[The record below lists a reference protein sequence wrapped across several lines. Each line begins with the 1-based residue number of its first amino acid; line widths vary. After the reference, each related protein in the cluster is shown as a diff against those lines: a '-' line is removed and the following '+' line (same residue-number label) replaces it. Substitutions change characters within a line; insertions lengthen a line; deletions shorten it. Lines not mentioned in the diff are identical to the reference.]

1 MPSPSR
7 SPVHLPPR
15 ILDASFS
22 KTFRLRLYIGQPE
35 TASSSSRSLITRVV
49 QATGCCENKTA
60 NKSFEARCGK
70 GALTN
75 QLATNWGHRRFPHP
89 HTTMACASAPNGSHD
104 LSPRRSDPCNGFRR
118 KVSYQPNRASE
129 IRPTTRG
136 GVHRGE
142 QARRCYCGA
151 SLLENIDMTIVAIEL
166 PEDVFSALRRS
177 PSEFGPGNALGRRHS
192 LVFAWRDFPGEGSAD
207 RGP

>member
-1 MPSPSR
+1 MSSSPKLFTTIRSSPALARVSQKQSKRQPFVPSPSR

-49 QATGCCENKTA
+49 QATGCCEFKTA

-136 GVHRGE
+136 GSTAENRLGAVTVV
-142 QARRCYCGA
+142 ARY
-151 SLLENIDMTIVAIEL
+151 
-166 PEDVFSALRRS
+166 
-177 PSEFGPGNALGRRHS
+177 
-192 LVFAWRDFPGEGSAD
+192 WRTST
-207 RGP
+207 